1 MKFLLFSI
9 QSRVFKRLFFIF
21 IAGFFLILTFGFGF
35 LIGKNDEPTAITIT
49 GVANKDIPLVFQNT
63 VDGADFALFWTAW
76 SRLQEKFINKD
87 KMNSQKMVYGAISGM
102 VDSLGD
108 PYTVFLPPQQ
118 SKAFKDEIKGSF
130 GGIGAEIGIRKSIL
144 TIISP
149 IKDSPAEKIGLMP
162 KDNILKINAS
172 STADMP
178 LEEAVSFIRGL
189 IGTTVTLTI
198 FRDSFSAPK
207 EFTITRDEIKIPTI
221 KHESKGNGIYYIAL
235 YNFNEVSGNQFRTAL
250 QGFFDSKNKKLII
263 DLRNNPGGFLN
274 MAVDIASFFTPAGT
288 IIVREQYHDKI
299 EDQYRS
305 TGYNLLN
312 KIPTVVIVNGGSA
325 SASEILAGA
334 LRDVNGSTLIGEKT
348 FGKGSVQELINLP
361 NNASLKVTIAK
372 WLTPNGTE
380 INGNGLDPDIKVQIP
395 EKPEEGK
402 DYYIDKAIEIIKSK

>member
-1 MKFLLFSI
+1 MI
-9 QSRVFKRLFFIF
+9 RRIFFVF
-21 IAGFFLILTFGFGF
+21 IAGFFLMLAFGFGF
-35 LIGKNDEPTAITIT
+35 ITGKNDEQPAIAVID
-49 GVANKDIPLVFQNT
+49 VASKDISQAFQSTLNGT
-63 VDGADFALFWTAW
+63 DFNLFWTAW
-76 SRLQEKFINKD
+76 SHLQEKFINKD
-87 KMNSQKMVYGAISGM
+87 KMDSQKMVYGAISGM
-102 VDSLGD
+102 VNSLGD

-149 IKDSPAEKIGLMP
+149 IKDSPAEKAGLMP

-172 STADMP
+172 STVDMP

-198 FRDSFSAPK
+198 FRDSFSVPK

-221 KHESKGNGIYYIAL
+221 KHESKGDGIYYIAL

-250 QGFFDSKNKKLII
+250 QGFFDSKDKKLII

-288 IIVREQYHDKI
+288 VIVREQYYNKT

-312 KIPTVVIVNGGSA
+312 KIPVVVIVNGGSA

-334 LRDVNGSTLIGEKT
+334 LRDANGSTLIGEKT

-361 NNASLKVTIAK
+361 NNASLKVTIAR

-380 INGNGLDPDIKVQIP
+380 INGNGLEPDIKVEIP
-395 EKPEEGK
+395 EKPQEGK
-402 DYYIDKAIEIIKSK
+402 DYYLDKAVEIFKGK